1 MRVNTQLKW
10 REYIKTNNSNKSNAY
25 FIYILVSSNYIYK
38 HKRTHFIHTSNPSLH
53 KYTMDTTRL
62 DELPVHNNSSA
73 SSIGQPAGNNI
84 VIQQYDPNMMNM
96 TAGPPQQQQ
105 QQSGMDQRTLQ
116 ELVSGVQRASGAGM
130 TGLPA
135 RDIPRDSLAM
145 QHDEQVKP
153 NYVPRHPDNFGGNSG
168 SSVIGESDDYI
179 KRYESTDDVQR
190 NNRRNQNR
198 ADTLETLYTEFQM
211 PILMGVMYFIFQMPA
226 LRVGIMQFL
235 PSLFNKDGNMNLT
248 GLVATSVGYATAYY
262 IITKIISATNFS

>member
-1 MRVNTQLKW
+1 
-10 REYIKTNNSNKSNAY
+10 
-25 FIYILVSSNYIYK
+25 
-38 HKRTHFIHTSNPSLH
+38 
-53 KYTMDTTRL
+53 MDTTRL

-84 VIQQYDPNMMNM
+84 VIQQYDPNMMNV
-96 TAGPPQQQQ
+96 AGPPQQQQ
-105 QQSGMDQRTLQ
+105 QAMDQRTLQ

-153 NYVPRHPDNFGGNSG
+153 NYVPRHPDNVGGNSG
-168 SSVIGESDDYI
+168 SASEQGDYI

-211 PILMGVMYFIFQMPA
+211 PILMGVLYFIFQMPA

-235 PSLFNKDGNMNLT
+235 PSLFNKDGNMNLV
-248 GLVATSVGYATAYY
+248 GLVATSVGYAIAYY
-262 IITKIISATNFS
+262 IITKIISATSFS

>member
-1 MRVNTQLKW
+1 
-10 REYIKTNNSNKSNAY
+10 
-25 FIYILVSSNYIYK
+25 
-38 HKRTHFIHTSNPSLH
+38 
-53 KYTMDTTRL
+53 MDTTRL

-84 VIQQYDPNMMNM
+84 VIQQYDPNMMNV
-96 TAGPPQQQQ
+96 TGPPQQQQ
-105 QQSGMDQRTLQ
+105 QQQAMDQRTLQ

-153 NYVPRHPDNFGGNSG
+153 NYVPRHPDNIGGNSG
-168 SSVIGESDDYI
+168 SASEQGDYI

-211 PILMGVMYFIFQMPA
+211 PILMGVLYFIFQMPA

-235 PSLFNKDGNMNLT
+235 PSLFNKDGNMNLV
-248 GLVATSVGYATAYY
+248 GLVATSVGYAIAYY
-262 IITKIISATNFS
+262 IITKIISATSFN

>member
-1 MRVNTQLKW
+1 
-10 REYIKTNNSNKSNAY
+10 
-25 FIYILVSSNYIYK
+25 
-38 HKRTHFIHTSNPSLH
+38 
-53 KYTMDTTRL
+53 MDTTRL

-84 VIQQYDPNMMNM
+84 VIQQYDPNMMNV
-96 TAGPPQQQQ
+96 AGPPQQQQ
-105 QQSGMDQRTLQ
+105 AMDQRTLQ

-130 TGLPA
+130 TALPA

-153 NYVPRHPDNFGGNSG
+153 NYVPRHPDNVGGNSG
-168 SSVIGESDDYI
+168 SATESADYI

-190 NNRRNQNR
+190 NNRRTQNR

-211 PILMGVMYFIFQMPA
+211 PILMGVLYFIFQMPA
-226 LRVGIMQFL
+226 LRTGIMQFL

-262 IITKIISATNFS
+262 IIIKIIAATV

>member
-1 MRVNTQLKW
+1 
-10 REYIKTNNSNKSNAY
+10 
-25 FIYILVSSNYIYK
+25 
-38 HKRTHFIHTSNPSLH
+38 
-53 KYTMDTTRL
+53 MDTTRL

-73 SSIGQPAGNNI
+73 SSIGQPVGNNI

-96 TAGPPQQQQ
+96 PSGSGSSQQQQ
-105 QQSGMDQRTLQ
+105 QQQQQVAMDQRTLQ

-153 NYVPRHPDNFGGNSG
+153 NYVPRHPDNVGGNSG
-168 SSVIGESDDYI
+168 SATETGDYI

-262 IITKIISATNFS
+262 IITKIISATSFS

>member
-1 MRVNTQLKW
+1 
-10 REYIKTNNSNKSNAY
+10 
-25 FIYILVSSNYIYK
+25 
-38 HKRTHFIHTSNPSLH
+38 
-53 KYTMDTTRL
+53 MDTTRL

-84 VIQQYDPNMMNM
+84 VIQQYDPNMMNV
-96 TAGPPQQQQ
+96 TGPPQQQQ
-105 QQSGMDQRTLQ
+105 QQQQSMDQRTLQ

-153 NYVPRHPDNFGGNSG
+153 NYVPRHPDNIGGNSG
-168 SSVIGESDDYI
+168 SASEQGDYI

-211 PILMGVMYFIFQMPA
+211 PILMGVLYFIFQMPA

-235 PSLFNKDGNMNLT
+235 PSLFNKDGNMNLV
-248 GLVATSVGYATAYY
+248 GLVATSVGYAIAYY
-262 IITKIISATNFS
+262 IITKIISATSFN

>member
-1 MRVNTQLKW
+1 
-10 REYIKTNNSNKSNAY
+10 
-25 FIYILVSSNYIYK
+25 
-38 HKRTHFIHTSNPSLH
+38 
-53 KYTMDTTRL
+53 MDTTRL

-73 SSIGQPAGNNI
+73 SSIGQPVGNNI

-96 TAGPPQQQQ
+96 PPQQQQ
-105 QQSGMDQRTLQ
+105 QQQQQHQTMDQRTLQ

-153 NYVPRHPDNFGGNSG
+153 NYVPRHPDNVGGNSG
-168 SSVIGESDDYI
+168 SAAETDDYI

-198 ADTLETLYTEFQM
+198 TDTLETLYTEFQM
-211 PILMGVMYFIFQMPA
+211 PILIGVLYFIFQMPS

-262 IITKIISATNFS
+262 IITKIISATNFI

>member
-1 MRVNTQLKW
+1 
-10 REYIKTNNSNKSNAY
+10 
-25 FIYILVSSNYIYK
+25 
-38 HKRTHFIHTSNPSLH
+38 
-53 KYTMDTTRL
+53 MDTTRL

-73 SSIGQPAGNNI
+73 SSLGQPSGNNI

-96 TAGPPQQQQ
+96 AAGPHPQQQQ
-105 QQSGMDQRTLQ
+105 QQAGMDQRTLQ

-130 TGLPA
+130 TALPA

-145 QHDEQVKP
+145 QQDEQVKP
-153 NYVPRHPDNFGGNSG
+153 NYVPRHPDNVGGNSG
-168 SSVIGESDDYI
+168 SAAESEDYI

-190 NNRRNQNR
+190 NNRRTQNR

-211 PILMGVMYFIFQMPA
+211 PILIGVLYFIFQMPA
-226 LRVGIMQFL
+226 LRTGIMQFL

-262 IITKIISATNFS
+262 IVTKVIAATV